1 VKYYRDSKGSI
12 FGGNGKMARKRAA
25 TQDKEPTFEEAMGR
39 LEEIVKELEEAE
51 LPLEKSLEVFEE
63 GVKLSR
69 LLEGKLNEA
78 EQKVEILLRD
88 GEGKKTPRPFGPGE
102 EEEDQE
108 GLPF

>member
-1 VKYYRDSKGSI
+1 
-12 FGGNGKMARKRAA
+12 MARKRAA

-88 GEGKKTPRPFGPGE
+88 GEGKKTPRPFGSGE
-102 EEEDQE
+102 EEEKEDDQG